1 MKNQTRKVKNTGQDI
16 PGFELMNFAMNKVHE
31 AAYLVDQNACL
42 HYVNENACQVLGYS
56 KEELLSLTVADID
69 PDYPSERWTDHWIE
83 LRTKGS
89 LIFEGRHKRKNGEIF
104 PVEVNA
110 NYFEFEGQA
119 YNLALVRDITDR
131 KRTMELQNRLNR
143 ELRAISNCNQ
153 ALLHAEDEQS
163 LLSEI
168 CNIICNEAGY
178 RLAWVGFAENDQ
190 AKTIRPV
197 AWAGFDSGY
206 IENARLSWSDET
218 EYGRGPAGI
227 VVRTG
232 EMMFV
237 QDFAV
242 ATVMTPWRESAI
254 QRGYRSGIAL
264 PLKDKENKVFGVL
277 LIYSSEKEAITPDE
291 IKLMDELAGDLAFGI
306 IALRTSIGRKQAVD
320 ALAEQFSTLQNIID
334 HTNAIIFSVDRN
346 YRYTSF
352 NLEHARVMKSIYG
365 AEIRLEQNL
374 LDYMTVPED
383 CNKAKKNLDR
393 ALSGEKVMEESLS
406 GEEQLTRRYF
416 QVFHSP
422 ILSRESEIIG
432 VAVLS
437 NDITDRREM
446 ELAMRKNQKDLKE
459 AQRVGRIGSWDWD
472 AATDIITWSEEY
484 CRICGHDPDIPPPN
498 YLDHLKAYTPESA
511 ARLDAAVKR
520 NLESGESY
528 ELDLEFAHEGGKR
541 KWITARSETKVDDNG
556 KIIGLRGTAQDI
568 TERKLAEEQ
577 ILKMNRIYAALS
589 NISQAIVRV
598 HDAREIMN
606 EACRIAVQDG
616 KFKMAWIGM
625 INEQTKKVDVVASYG
640 FQGDYLENINID
652 LNDWRRSSG
661 PTGLA
666 IRTGKHKIS
675 NNVPEDE
682 SMSPWKEDAKKYGF
696 NSVASFALIV
706 GGKITGAFTI
716 YDSELNFFLEED
728 INLLD
733 EMVNDIAFALEFIET
748 EAKRK
753 QVEEGLKEFKLATE
767 QSPASIVITNLE
779 GEIEYAN
786 PKFSQISGYS
796 LTELIGK
803 NPRILKSGEMSKVEY
818 KTMWDTILSG
828 AEWRGEFH
836 NRRKD
841 GNLYWESASISPIK
855 DNNGKITHFIAVKED
870 ITEQKRLEN
879 NLREAIVRA
888 EEMSR
893 LKSSLLLNMSHEL
906 RTPMNGILGFS
917 NLLKEQ
923 PLDEESQ
930 KMVDVISS
938 SGKRLMSTLNSILDL
953 AQAEAGKQNLQII
966 PVKIND
972 LVAGI
977 QSQYQEQAE
986 NKHLMYTCTCEE
998 EVYSLLDERLL
1009 LNILH
1014 HLLDNAI
1021 KFTDSG
1027 SISLILKKEASPKK
1041 SSAVITVKDSGIGIP
1056 PDKMNLIFDAFRQGS
1071 EGIGRSYEGT
1081 GLGLTL
1087 CKKFVEL
1094 LNGDISVDS
1103 IPGIGSTFTVK
1114 FPLFIP
1120 AADEKI
1126 AKPSVEIDIEN
1137 EVSRQVEN
1145 RKGKASVLIVED
1157 NVPNCELMEIYL
1169 RAHCHYDTVHSGKQA
1184 VKNAFMNQYDL
1195 ILMDINLGPD
1205 MDGIEATREI
1215 RSLENYKNIPII
1227 AVTGFSTVEEKER
1240 ILSGGLN
1247 QILTK
1252 PFTREELLG
1261 IVKKLI

>member
-1 MKNQTRKVKNTGQDI
+1 MKERIRKGNNSGKEI
-16 PGFELMNFAMNKVHE
+16 PGFGLMNFAMNKVRE
-31 AAYLVDQNACL
+31 AAFLIDKKACL

-56 KEELLSLTVADID
+56 KEELLHLTVTDID
-69 PDYPSERWTDHWIE
+69 PDYSSERWTDHWIE
-83 LRTKGS
+83 LRAKGS
-89 LIFEGRHKRKNGEIF
+89 LIFEGRHKTKNGEIF
-104 PVEVNA
+104 PVEINA

-119 YNLALVRDITDR
+119 YNLALVRDITER
-131 KRTMELQNRLNR
+131 KRTGELQKRLNR
-143 ELRAISNCNQ
+143 ELHAISNCNQ
-153 ALLHAEDEQS
+153 ALLHAEEEQA

-168 CNIICNEAGY
+168 CSIICNEAGY
-178 RLAWVGFAENDQ
+178 RLAWVGFAENDK

-218 EYGRGPAGI
+218 EHGRGPAGI
-227 VVRTG
+227 VIRTG
-232 EMMFV
+232 KMMFV
-237 QDFAV
+237 QDFTV
-242 ATVMTPWRESAI
+242 APVMTPWRESAI

-264 PLKDKENKVFGVL
+264 PLKDEDDKAFGVL
-277 LIYSSEKEAITPDE
+277 LIYSSEKEAITADE
-291 IKLMDELAGDLAFGI
+291 IKLMEELAGDLAFGI
-306 IALRTSIGRKQAVD
+306 IVLRTRIGRKEAID

-334 HTNAIIFSVDRN
+334 HTDAIIFSVDRN

-365 AEIRLEQNL
+365 AEIKLGQNL

-383 CNKAKKNLDR
+383 CNKAKINIDR
-393 ALSGEKVMEESLS
+393 ALTGVKVMEESFS
-406 GEEQLTRRYF
+406 GEELRSRRYF

-422 ILSRESEIIG
+422 ILTRENEIIG
-432 VAVLS
+432 VAVLC

-446 ELAMRKNQKDLKE
+446 EVAMRKNQKDLKE

-472 AATDIITWSEEY
+472 TATDIITWSEEY
-484 CRICGHDPDIPPPN
+484 CRICGHDPGIPPPN
-498 YLDHLKAYTPESA
+498 FLDHLKAYTPESA
-511 ARLDAAVKR
+511 ARLDAAIKR
-520 NLESGESY
+520 NLENGEPY
-528 ELDLEFAHEGGKR
+528 ELDLEFAQEKGKR
-541 KWITARSETKVDDNG
+541 KWITARSETKYDDNG
-556 KIIGLRGTAQDI
+556 QIIGLRGTIQDI
-568 TERKLAEEQ
+568 TDRKLAEEQ
-577 ILKMNRIYAALS
+577 ILKLNRIYAALS

-598 HDAREIMN
+598 HDSREIMT

-625 INEQTKKVDVVASYG
+625 VNEPTNTVEVIASFG
-640 FQGDYLENINID
+640 FHGDYLENINID

-675 NNVPEDE
+675 NNVHEDE
-682 SMSPWKEDAKKYGF
+682 SMSPWKEDAEKYGF
-696 NSVASFALIV
+696 NSVASFALSV
-706 GGKITGAFTI
+706 SGKIIGAFTI
-716 YDSELNFFLEED
+716 YDSELNFFQEED

-767 QSPASIVITNLE
+767 QSPASIVITSPD
-779 GEIEYAN
+779 GEIEYVN

-796 LTELIGK
+796 LTELIGQ
-803 NPRILKSGEMSKVEY
+803 NPRILKSGEMSKAEY

-841 GNLYWESASISPIK
+841 GTLYWESASISPIK

-879 NLREAIVRA
+879 NLREAIVKS

-917 NLLKEQ
+917 DLLKEQ
-923 PLDEESQ
+923 SLNEESQ
-930 KMVDVISS
+930 RMVEVISS

-953 AQAEAGKQNLQII
+953 AQAEAGIQNLQLV
-966 PVKIND
+966 PVKINAT
-972 LVAGI
+972 VAGI
-977 QSQYQEQAE
+977 QGQYLEQAE
-986 NKHLMYTCTCEE
+986 YKHLNFNCSCEE
-998 EVYSLLDERLL
+998 EVFSLLDERLL

-1027 SISLILKKEASPKK
+1027 SISLILKKEESPKK
-1041 SSAVITVKDSGIGIP
+1041 SSAVITIKDSGIGIP
-1056 PDKMNLIFDAFRQGS
+1056 PDKMNLIFEAFRQGS

-1087 CKKFVEL
+1087 CKKFVDL

-1114 FPLFIP
+1114 FPLFTP
-1120 AADEKI
+1120 AAEEMIAGPPAEKVLE
-1126 AKPSVEIDIEN
+1126 K
-1137 EVSRQVEN
+1137 EVSTQFLC
-1145 RKGKASVLIVED
+1145 RKGKARVLIVED
-1157 NVPNCELMEIYL
+1157 NEPNCELMEIYL
-1169 RAHCHYDTVHSGKQA
+1169 RADCNYDTVHSGKQA
-1184 VKNAFMNQYDL
+1184 VKYAFMNQFDL

-1205 MDGIEATREI
+1205 MDGIQATRNI
-1215 RSLENYKNIPII
+1215 RALENYKNIPII

-1261 IVKKLI
+1261 IVNKMI